1 MEAFKIVDD
10 SILSSRIISGNK
22 RTFPDFSYDAGAFQW
37 INAIAA
43 FGPKKS
49 YGNSIDENS
58 QAVTKTSRSSG
69 NVLINDV
76 AIGMEEESTTNAIP
90 SEPTSRTNAIPSEP
104 TSRYDLYQFCRKEFM
119 QKISTESLEYGF
131 SSPSEHLI
139 HGFLSQYPDE
149 FGGIIQHIYT
159 KEIHHSIAIQSLL
172 KAISYL
178 PYERIAPFGM
188 TLAMAACSNKDDE
201 VKEAGIRAF
210 EVWGHRD
217 GITIL
222 KHMEASWKW
231 LEDYRLETVAYLES
245 L

>member
-1 MEAFKIVDD
+1 MDAFEVVGD
-10 SILSSRIISGNK
+10 SIQLSRIISGNK
-22 RTFPDFSYDAGAFQW
+22 RTVPDFSYDIGAFQW
-37 INAIAA
+37 VNASAS
-43 FGPKKS
+43 FKPKKS
-49 YGNSIDENS
+49 YGNSIDES
-58 QAVTKTSRSSG
+58 SKTVTKTLTSSG
-69 NVLINDV
+69 NVLVNEV
-76 AIGMEEESTTNAIP
+76 AIGVAAKSITNAIP
-90 SEPTSRTNAIPSEP
+90 LEPTY
-104 TSRYDLYQFCRKEFM
+104 RYDLYQVCRKEFM
-119 QKISTESLEYGF
+119 QKVSTESLEYGF

-139 HGFLSQYPDE
+139 HGFFSQYPDE
-149 FGGIIQHIYT
+149 FGGIIQHIYN

-178 PYERIAPFGM
+178 SYDRIAPFGM

-222 KHMEASWKW
+222 KHMETSWKW
-231 LEDYRLETVAYLES
+231 LEDYRLETVEYLES